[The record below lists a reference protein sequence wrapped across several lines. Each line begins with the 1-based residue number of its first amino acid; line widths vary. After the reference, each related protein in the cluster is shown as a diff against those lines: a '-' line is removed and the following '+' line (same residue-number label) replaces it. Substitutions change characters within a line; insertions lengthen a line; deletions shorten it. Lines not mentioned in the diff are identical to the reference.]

1 TLKTNLK
8 DVSGLHVTVLMYLF
22 MAIICIPIGLYSNA
36 FRQIPIAMKEGN
48 SLYHLLA
55 LSVLGSAIAMA
66 LFNIL
71 VKRVHI
77 LFAASVT
84 FLMPIVSVIVGV
96 FDGERIRWN
105 DLLGLAL
112 ILVGVLLIN
121 NLIGKKMLQL

>member
-1 TLKTNLK
+1 
-8 DVSGLHVTVLMYLF
+8 
-22 MAIICIPIGLYSNA
+22 
-36 FRQIPIAMKEGN
+36 
-48 SLYHLLA
+48 
-55 LSVLGSAIAMA
+55 
-66 LFNIL
+66 IL

-121 NLIGKKMLQL
+121 NLIGKKTLQL